1 MNKSDLLQ
9 KYEKPEDKLLASKII
24 DKIEMCKKRN
34 IVTNTDFL
42 SMYEIKIAENILNS
56 MKCNY
61 VFFGGVEEASRVI
74 AIIYPEKLNE
84 RIIEDYYKDI
94 IEIIRI
100 ELPNSLKGKYMHKDY
115 LSGVMKLGI
124 KREKCGDI
132 LVEDNGADIIVL
144 KEIADYLETNLKNL
158 TRFSKSKIN
167 KVDLSEIKQ
176 VEIKKQEI
184 KIIVQSIRL
193 DSIIAQLVN
202 TSRTKA
208 VDIISQ
214 GRVYINY
221 ENEIKNDKILNVGD
235 ILVIRGKGKFEFTSV
250 EGNTKKN
257 RFVLI
262 FKKYV

>member
-9 KYEKPEDKLLASKII
+9 KYEKPEDKLLVSKII
-24 DKIEMCKKRN
+24 DKVEMCKKRN

-61 VFFGGVEEASRVI
+61 VFFGGFEEASRVI

-84 RIIEDYYKDI
+84 RLIEDCYKDI
-94 IEIIRI
+94 IEIIRV
-100 ELPNSLKGKYMHKDY
+100 ELPNSLKGQYLHKDY

-132 LVEDNGADIIVL
+132 LVDNTGADIIVL